1 MKLLPQSVFGRLVLV
16 LLGGLLAAQIATVYI
31 NLSERDQLLY
41 RTGGMRL
48 AQQISDIVQLL
59 DSLPAADRRRVVAL
73 FSTPPLTVSL
83 DRPPIVEKE
92 ESGDADFP
100 VSMFKAMLRLSLG
113 EEARVSVARSAEV
126 PAIAFPEGRPGMP
139 GGPHRMGGR
148 GGPPPGPYF
157 TVQIPLGDATLV
169 TFESGVV
176 PQAAAVPLRVAL
188 TLLVLIATVVAIS
201 LIAVRWV
208 TEPLSRLAAAAERL
222 GANIHEPPM
231 PESGPIEV
239 ERAAKAFN
247 AMQGRLARFIS
258 DRVRI
263 LAAMSHDLKTPI
275 TRMRLRTEMLEDE
288 VTRAKFERD
297 LAEME
302 SMVTQAL
309 EFMRDSSAKEPVQPV
324 DLMALLETLRSDYRD
339 AGKPV
344 EISGRVAQAYP
355 GRPLAL
361 RRCLTN
367 LVENAVRYG
376 KGAAIEVEDGAREI
390 VLRIRDR
397 GPGIPEG
404 ELEQVFEPFYRGE
417 ASRSRETGGTG
428 LGLGIARNIARAH
441 GGDIVLRNHP
451 RGGLEAVLTL
461 PRTVAREPT
470 ESRR

>member
-1 MKLLPQSVFGRLVLV
+1 MKLLPKSVFGRLVLV
-16 LLGGLLAAQIATVYI
+16 LLAGLLAAQIATIYI

-41 RTGGMRL
+41 RTGGIRL

-59 DSLPAADRRRVVAL
+59 DSLPPADRRRVAAL
-73 FSTPPLTVSL
+73 FNSPPLTVTL

-92 ESGDADFP
+92 DSADADFP
-100 VSMFKAMLRLSLG
+100 ASMFKAMLRLSLG
-113 EEARVSVARSAEV
+113 EDAKVSVVRSAGA
-126 PAIAFPEGRPGMP
+126 PDFGTRRGPPGMP
-139 GGPHRMGGR
+139 GGFHRPWGR
-148 GGPPPGPYF
+148 GGPPQGPYF
-157 TVQIPLGDATLV
+157 TVQIPLSDATLV

-188 TLLVLIATVVAIS
+188 TLLVLVATVVAIS

-208 TEPLSRLAAAAERL
+208 TEPLSRLATAAERL
-222 GANIHEPPM
+222 GGNIHEPPM
-231 PESGPIEV
+231 PEGGPVEV
-239 ERAAKAFN
+239 QRAARAFN
-247 AMQGRLARFIS
+247 AMQQRLSRFIS

-275 TRMRLRTEMLEDE
+275 TRMRLRTELLEDE
-288 VTRAKFERD
+288 AVRAKFERD

-302 SMVTQAL
+302 AMVTQAL
-309 EFMRDSSAKEPVQPV
+309 EFMRDSSAEEPVQPV
-324 DLMALLETLRSDYRD
+324 DLMALLETLKSDYRD
-339 AGKPV
+339 SGRSV
-344 EISGRVAQAYP
+344 EISGRIEEPYS

-376 KGAAIEVEDGAREI
+376 EAAAIAVEDGAREI
-390 VLRIRDR
+390 VVRIRDR
-397 GPGIPEG
+397 GPGIPEP

-451 RGGLEAVLTL
+451 GGGLEAVLTL
-461 PRTVAREPT
+461 PRRKPPGA
-470 ESRR
+470 

>member
-1 MKLLPQSVFGRLVLV
+1 VKLLPQSVFGRLVLV
-16 LLGGLLAAQIATVYI
+16 LLGGLLAAQIATVII
-31 NLSERDQLLY
+31 NLSERDQLLF
-41 RTGGMRL
+41 RTGGLRL

-59 DSLPAADRRRVVAL
+59 DSLPVADRRRVAAL
-73 FSTPPLTVSL
+73 FSAPPLTVSL
-83 DRPPIVEKE
+83 ERPPIVEQE
-92 ESGDADFP
+92 ESEDADFP
-100 VSMFKAMLRLSLG
+100 VSMFKAMLKLSLG
-113 EEARVSVARSAEV
+113 EGAKVRVVRSAGA
-126 PAIAFPEGRPGMP
+126 PDFALRRGPPGFQ
-139 GGPHRMGGR
+139 GGPHRMWGR

-157 TVQIPLGDATLV
+157 TVQIPLSDGTLV

-176 PQAAAVPLRVAL
+176 PQAVAVPLRVAL
-188 TLLVLIATVVAIS
+188 TLLVLVGTVIAIS

-222 GANIHEPPM
+222 GGNIHEAPM
-231 PESGPIEV
+231 QEDGPVEV
-239 ERAAKAFN
+239 QRAAKAFN
-247 AMQGRLARFIS
+247 AMQQRLARFIS

-288 VTRAKFERD
+288 AVRGKFERD

-309 EFMRDSSAKEPVQPV
+309 EFMRDSSAEEPVAQV
-324 DLMALLETLRSDYRD
+324 DLTALLETLQSDYRE
-339 AGKPV
+339 AGKSV
-344 EISGRVAQAYP
+344 EVSGRVAQPYV

-376 KGAAIEVEDGAREI
+376 EAATIEVEDGARE
-390 VLRIRDR
+390 VVVRVRDR
-397 GPGIPEG
+397 GPGIPDRD
-404 ELEQVFEPFYRGE
+404 LEKVFEPFYRGE

-441 GGDIVLRNHP
+441 GGDIVLRNP
-451 RGGLEAVLTL
+451 PGGGLEAVLTL
-461 PRTVAREPT
+461 PRTAPRARA
-470 ESRR
+470 

>member
-1 MKLLPQSVFGRLVLV
+1 MKLLPKSVFGRLVLV
-16 LLGGLLAAQIATVYI
+16 LLAGLLAAQVATVYI

-41 RTGGMRL
+41 RTGGLRL
-48 AQQISDIVQLL
+48 AQQIADIVQLL
-59 DSLPAADRRRVVAL
+59 DSLPAADRLRVAAL
-73 FSTPPLTVSL
+73 FDSPPLKVSL

-92 ESGDADFP
+92 EPGDADFP
-100 VSMFKAMLRLSLG
+100 ASMFKAMLRRSLG
-113 EEARVSVARSAEV
+113 EDAAVKVVRSAGT
-126 PAIAFPEGRPGMP
+126 PDFATRRGPPGMP
-139 GGPHRMGGR
+139 GGGHRMWGR
-148 GGPPPGPYF
+148 EGPPPPGPYF
-157 TVQIPLGDATLV
+157 TVQIPLSDATLV

-176 PQAAAVPLRVAL
+176 PQAAAVPQRVAL
-188 TLLVLIATVVAIS
+188 TLLVLVATVIAIS

-222 GANIHEPPM
+222 GGNIHEPPM
-231 PESGPIEV
+231 PEDGPVEV
-239 ERAAKAFN
+239 QRAAKAFN
-247 AMQGRLARFIS
+247 AMQQRLSRFIA

-275 TRMRLRTEMLEDE
+275 TRMRLRTEMLEDGT
-288 VTRAKFERD
+288 VRGKFERD

-302 SMVTQAL
+302 SMVTQTL
-309 EFMRDSSAKEPVQPV
+309 EFMRDSSAEEPVQPV
-324 DLMALLETLRSDYRD
+324 DLIALLETLRSDYRD
-339 AGKPV
+339 AGKSV
-344 EISGRVAQAYP
+344 ELSGRIEKPYA

-376 KGAAIEVEDGAREI
+376 ETAAIAVEDGASEI
-390 VLRIRDR
+390 VVCIRDR

-404 ELEQVFEPFYRGE
+404 QLERVFEPFYRGE

-451 RGGLEAVLTL
+451 GGGLEAVLTL
-461 PRTVAREPT
+461 PRTAPRARA
-470 ESRR
+470 

>member
-1 MKLLPQSVFGRLVLV
+1 VKLVPRSVFGRLVLV

-59 DSLPAADRRRVVAL
+59 DSLPPAERRRVAAL
-73 FSTPPLTVSL
+73 FNSPPLTVSL

-100 VSMFKAMLRLSLG
+100 ASMFKAMLRLSLG
-113 EEARVSVARSAEV
+113 EDAGVRVARSAGA
-126 PAIAFPEGRPGMP
+126 PDFGSRKGPPGMP
-139 GGPHRMGGR
+139 GGPRRMWGR
-148 GGPPPGPYF
+148 DGPPTGPYF
-157 TVQIPLGDATLV
+157 TVQVPLSDAMLV

-188 TLLVLIATVVAIS
+188 TLLVLVATVVAIS

-222 GANIHEPPM
+222 GANIHEAPL
-231 PESGPIEV
+231 PEDGPVEV
-239 ERAAKAFN
+239 RRAAKAFN
-247 AMQGRLARFIS
+247 AMQRRLSRFIS
-258 DRVRI
+258 DRVRV

-288 VTRAKFERD
+288 ALRAKFERD
-297 LAEME
+297 LSEME

-309 EFMRDSSAKEPVQPV
+309 EFMRDSSADETVRQV
-324 DLMALLETLRSDYRD
+324 DVMALLGTLQSDYRD
-339 AGKPV
+339 SGKSV
-344 EISGRVAQAYP
+344 EIAGRIAQPFAA
-355 GRPLAL
+355 RPLAL

-376 KGAAIEVEDGAREI
+376 GTAMIEVEEGAREI
-390 VLRIRDR
+390 AVRIRDR
-397 GPGIPEG
+397 GPGVPEA

-441 GGDIVLRNHP
+441 GGDIVLRNRP
-451 RGGLEAVLTL
+451 GGGLEALLTL
-461 PRTVAREPT
+461 PRTEP
-470 ESRR
+470 RGG

>member
-1 MKLLPQSVFGRLVLV
+1 VKLLPSSLFGRLVLV
-16 LLGGLLAAQIATVYI
+16 LLGGLLAAQIATAYI
-31 NLSERDQLLY
+31 NLGERDQLLY

-48 AQQISDIVQLL
+48 AQQVSDIVRLL
-59 DSLPAADRRRVVAL
+59 DSLPAADRRRVAAL
-73 FSTPPLTVSL
+73 FNAPPLTVSL

-100 VSMFKAMLRLSLG
+100 ASMFKAMLRLTLG
-113 EEARVSVARSAEV
+113 ENAKVSVARSAGA
-126 PAIAFPEGRPGMP
+126 PAFAPFKGPPGMP
-139 GGPHRMGGR
+139 GGLHRMWGR
-148 GGPPPGPYF
+148 EGAPPGPYF
-157 TVQIPLGDATLV
+157 TVQVPLSDATLV

-188 TLLVLIATVVAIS
+188 TLLVLVATVIAIS
-201 LIAVRWV
+201 LVAVRWV

-222 GANIHEPPM
+222 GGNIHEPPIA
-231 PESGPIEV
+231 EDGPVEV
-239 ERAAKAFN
+239 RRAAKAFN

-288 VTRAKFERD
+288 AVRAKFARD
-297 LAEME
+297 LEEME

-309 EFMRDSSAKEPVQPV
+309 EFMRDSSAEEPVRQV
-324 DLMALLETLRSDYRD
+324 DLMALLETLRDDYRD
-339 AGKPV
+339 SGKSV
-344 EISGRVAQAYP
+344 EIAGRIAQPLA

-390 VLRIRDR
+390 AVRIRDR

-441 GGDIVLRNHP
+441 GGDIVLKNHP
-451 RGGLEAVLTL
+451 GGGLEAVLSL
-461 PRTVAREPT
+461 PRTGPGGRA
-470 ESRR
+470 

>member
-1 MKLLPQSVFGRLVLV
+1 VKLLPKSVFGRLVLV
-16 LLGGLLAAQIATVYI
+16 LLGGLLAAQIATIYI

-48 AQQISDIVQLL
+48 AQQISDIVKLL
-59 DSLPAADRRRVVAL
+59 DSLPAADRRRVAAL
-73 FSTPPLTVSL
+73 FSAPPLTVSL

-92 ESGDADFP
+92 EPGDADFP
-100 VSMFKAMLRLSLG
+100 ASMFKAMLKLSIG
-113 EEARVSVARSAEV
+113 EDARVSVVRSAGT
-126 PAIAFPEGRPGMP
+126 PEFGPRKGPPGMP
-139 GGPHRMGGR
+139 GGPHRMGP

-157 TVQIPLGDATLV
+157 TVQIPLSDATLV

-176 PQAAAVPLRVAL
+176 PQAAGVPLRVAL
-188 TLLVLIATVVAIS
+188 TLLVLIATVVGIS

-208 TEPLSRLAAAAERL
+208 TEPLSRFASAAQRL

-231 PESGPIEV
+231 PEDGPVEV

-275 TRMRLRTEMLEDE
+275 TRMRLRTEMLEDAA
-288 VTRAKFERD
+288 VRTKFERD
-297 LAEME
+297 LGEME
-302 SMVTQAL
+302 TMVTQAL
-309 EFMRDSSAKEPVQPV
+309 EFMRDSSAEEPVRQV
-324 DLMALLETLRSDYRD
+324 DIMALLETLQSDYRD
-339 AGKPV
+339 AGKRV
-344 EISGRVAQAYP
+344 EIAGRVAQPYG

-367 LVENAVRYG
+367 LVENALRYG
-376 KGAAIEVEDGAREI
+376 QEAAIEVEDGAQEI
-390 VLRIRDR
+390 AVRIRDR

-404 ELEQVFEPFYRGE
+404 ELERVFEPFYRGE
-417 ASRSRETGGTG
+417 ASRSRETGGSG

-441 GGDIVLRNHP
+441 GGDIVLRNRP
-451 RGGLEAVLTL
+451 GGGLEALLTL
-461 PRTVAREPT
+461 PRTEQRGG
-470 ESRR
+470 